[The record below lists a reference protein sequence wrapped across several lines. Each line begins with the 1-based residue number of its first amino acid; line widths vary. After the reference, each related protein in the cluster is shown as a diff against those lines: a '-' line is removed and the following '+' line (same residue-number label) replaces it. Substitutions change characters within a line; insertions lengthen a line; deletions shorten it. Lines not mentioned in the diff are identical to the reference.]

1 LCVVR
6 WSSSR
11 RLSSSRSFQW
21 WPAPSL
27 RSSRCP
33 HRSPSI
39 GISCVRP
46 SPFSKL
52 HLREEFGDWGEP
64 TTSGQSSFRLSG
76 AGLPFQPHRR
86 AVLVV
91 SHDLDRFAALVCL
104 IIVPPGAPYRALV
117 RCVSAACLGPCRS
130 PSGRMRHRS
139 GTCRRRSLKHRLA
152 GLFHP
157 AANHGVR
164 RVSGWRLRF
173 TAHLSCFTSSPF
185 PFPRRTVPSKPSISR
200 LVRSPAQPTP
210 RPLALSQE

>member
-46 SPFSKL
+46 SPFPKL

-104 IIVPPGAPYRALV
+104 IIVPRGPRTEPWFAASPQLASVPVGLPR
-117 RCVSAACLGPCRS
+117 AACATEVVLADADLSNIALQAYFILQPIMGFAVFQDGDSAS
-130 PSGRMRHRS
+130 PL
-139 GTCRRRSLKHRLA
+139 T
-152 GLFHP
+152 
-157 AANHGVR
+157 
-164 RVSGWRLRF
+164 
-173 TAHLSCFTSSPF
+173 
-185 PFPRRTVPSKPSISR
+185 
-200 LVRSPAQPTP
+200 
-210 RPLALSQE
+210 